1 MNTLNF
7 EERTLQEATANV
19 VGGVDRNV
27 VDSIFI
33 RIQDHFRKIL
43 FSDILYIE
51 ASGSYCTFYLQAGA
65 KATVAYTLTDT
76 MQHLSKDLFI
86 RVHRS
91 YIVNK
96 NHVVGLSVIY
106 FILAIKRSL
115 SADNI
120 KKMRY
125 LISICWEQL
134 VE

>member
-7 EERTLQEATANV
+7 EEQTLQEATANV

-51 ASGSYCTFYLQAGA
+51 ASGSYCTFYLQTGA

-96 NHVVGLSVIY
+96 NHVVGYIGNIFYIGDQTVPIGRQYKKDALSR
-106 FILAIKRSL
+106 FNMLGT
-115 SADNI
+115 
-120 KKMRY
+120 
-125 LISICWEQL
+125 IS
-134 VE
+134 

>member
-7 EERTLQEATANV
+7 EERTLQEATANA
-19 VGGVDRNV
+19 VGGVDKNV

-33 RIQDHFRKIL
+33 RIQDHFGNIL
-43 FSDILYIE
+43 FNDMLYVE

-96 NHVVGLSVIY
+96 NHVVGYIGNIFYIGDQTVPIGRQYKKDALSH
-106 FILAIKRSL
+106 FNMLGT
-115 SADNI
+115 
-120 KKMRY
+120 
-125 LISICWEQL
+125 IS
-134 VE
+134 

>member
-7 EERTLQEATANV
+7 EERTLQEATANA
-19 VGGVDRNV
+19 VGGVDKNV

-91 YIVNK
+91 
-96 NHVVGLSVIY
+96 
-106 FILAIKRSL
+106 
-115 SADNI
+115 
-120 KKMRY
+120 
-125 LISICWEQL
+125 
-134 VE
+134 

>member
-91 YIVNK
+91 YIVNLK
-96 NHVVGLSVIY
+96 KITEVSRLRIVFGETYIPVGENYKDQFTEYINSRMM
-106 FILAIKRSL
+106 K
-115 SADNI
+115 
-120 KKMRY
+120 
-125 LISICWEQL
+125 
-134 VE
+134 